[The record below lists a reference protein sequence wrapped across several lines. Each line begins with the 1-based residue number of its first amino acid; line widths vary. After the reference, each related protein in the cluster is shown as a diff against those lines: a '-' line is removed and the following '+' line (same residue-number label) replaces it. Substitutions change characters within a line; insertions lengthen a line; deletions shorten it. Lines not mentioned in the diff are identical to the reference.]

1 MTHKIPQSDVTSD
14 GPNLVQGGPVL
25 DGHILGMMRHLR
37 MRLTQHCTNLVMV
50 FLLLSSLGLLPVP
63 LVSSAAVSSAAAENV
78 ITGLRTG
85 SVLVENQSAARLVV
99 ETRNPAD
106 VNMFLLTDPYRLV
119 IDFPTLKWRVD
130 GRGLSGALQ
139 TPPMQSFRYGA
150 PKPDVSRLV
159 VELSAPA
166 APVRVFRLPP
176 NEKGH
181 RLVVDVLDRGE
192 TAFRLAGKALLNNKD
207 KPLELQVKPQTQTAT
222 TMLMPVK
229 RPVIAAQKTWPERDA
244 NGLLLPWPRPQQKNT
259 SPSLQVYNA
268 PKKTSKSS
276 SNLAKSDKWP
286 KQDQWIVF
294 IDAGHGGK
302 DPGAIGHSG
311 LYEKDVTLAA
321 AKELAR
327 QLNATGQIKAVLSRE
342 GDVFHKLRKRIALA
356 RNQKADIFISLHA
369 DAAHNKK
376 ARGVSV
382 FTLSETASDKE
393 AALLASREN
402 KADLI
407 GGPDLGTTDPLVTT
421 ALLSMFQ
428 RESMNQSSVLAKY
441 ITDEFTGLP
450 TPKRG
455 HRFAGFAVLKSPDIP
470 SVLIE
475 MGFLTNKTDEKN
487 LKSSRYRK
495 DLMTRITSAVTRY
508 LDDLPR
514 GQIDG

>member
-1 MTHKIPQSDVTSD
+1 MTHKMPQSNVTSD
-14 GPNLVQGGPVL
+14 GLKPVL
-25 DGHILGMMRHLR
+25 GMIQRLWA
-37 MRLTQHCTNLVMV
+37 RLTQHCTNLVMV
-50 FLLLSSLGLLPVP
+50 ILLLSSIGLLPMPFVTS
-63 LVSSAAVSSAAAENV
+63 VAVSSAIASSVGAENV

-139 TPPMQSFRYGA
+139 TPPMRSFRYGA

-181 RLVVDVLDRGE
+181 RLVVDILDRGE

-207 KPLELQVKPQTQTAT
+207 KPLQLQVKPQSQTAT

-229 RPVIAAQKTWPERDA
+229 RPVITAQKSWPERDA

-259 SPSLQVYNA
+259 SPSVQVYKA
-268 PKKTSKSS
+268 PKNTSKSL
-276 SNLAKSDKWP
+276 SNLAKQDKWV
-286 KQDQWIVF
+286 VF

-302 DPGAIGHSG
+302 DPGAIGLSG

-327 QLNATGQIKAVLSRE
+327 QLNATGRIKAVLSRDH
-342 GDVFHKLRKRIALA
+342 DVFHKLRKRIALA
-356 RNQKADIFISLHA
+356 RSQKADIFISLHA

-514 GQIDG
+514 GPIDG

>member
-1 MTHKIPQSDVTSD
+1 MV
-14 GPNLVQGGPVL
+14 LVL
-25 DGHILGMMRHLR
+25 AMM
-37 MRLTQHCTNLVMV
+37 
-50 FLLLSSLGLLPVP
+50 LP
-63 LVSSAAVSSAAAENV
+63 SISMAWADNI

-85 SVLVENQSAARLVV
+85 SVLIENQTAARLVV

-106 VNMFLLTDPYRLV
+106 VNMFLLSDPYRLV
-119 IDFPTLKWRVD
+119 IDFPSLKWRVD
-130 GRGLSGALQ
+130 GRGLSGPLQ

-181 RLVVDVLDRGE
+181 RLVVDLLDRGE
-192 TAFRLAGKALLNNKD
+192 TAFRLAGQALLKNKD
-207 KPLELQVKPQTQTAT
+207 TPLPLQVAAPSDSAS
-222 TMLMPVK
+222 TMLMPIK
-229 RPVIAAQKTWPERDA
+229 RPHIQPKTILPKTVWPNRDA
-244 NGLLLPWPRPQQKNT
+244 NGLLLPWPRPDMTGQTQGQV
-259 SPSLQVYNA
+259 QVYA
-268 PKKTSKSS
+268 QPKANESRQKF
-276 SNLAKSDKWP
+276 P
-286 KQDQWIVF
+286 EKQDKWIVF

-302 DPGAIGHSG
+302 DPGAIGVSG
-311 LYEKDVTLAA
+311 LYEKDVTLSA

-327 QLNATGQIKAVLSRE
+327 QLNATGRVKAILSRDH
-342 GDVFHKLRKRIALA
+342 DVYHKLRKRIALA
-356 RNQKADIFISLHA
+356 RRQKADVFISLHA

-428 RESMNQSSVLAKY
+428 RESMNQSSVLARY
-441 ITDEFTGLP
+441 IIDEFSGLP

-475 MGFLTNKTDEKN
+475 MGFLTNKQDEKN
-487 LKSSRYRK
+487 LKSTRYRK

-508 LDDLPR
+508 LDDLPK
-514 GQIDG
+514 GPLAAQ

>member
-1 MTHKIPQSDVTSD
+1 MGHIKRNNALEKRVIVTHKMPQSDVAKD
-14 GPNLVQGGPVL
+14 GLNPVFGMIQCLWGRLIHRNINLA
-25 DGHILGMMRHLR
+25 
-37 MRLTQHCTNLVMV
+37 MV
-50 FLLLSSLGLLPVP
+50 ILLLSSIGLLPVP
-63 LVSSAAVSSAAAENV
+63 FVTSVTVSSAGAENV

-139 TPPMQSFRYGA
+139 TPPMRSFRYGA

-207 KPLELQVKPQTQTAT
+207 KPLALQVEAPTQTET

-229 RPVIAAQKTWPERDA
+229 RPVITAQKSWPERDS
-244 NGLLLPWPRPQQKNT
+244 NGLLLPWPRPQQKDT
-259 SPSLQVYNA
+259 APSLQVYNA
-268 PKKTSKSS
+268 PKNTSKST
-276 SNLAKSDKWP
+276 SNFA

-327 QLNATGQIKAVLSRE
+327 QLNATGRIKAVLSRE

-441 ITDEFTGLP
+441 ITDEFSGLP

-514 GQIDG
+514 GPIDG

>member
-1 MTHKIPQSDVTSD
+1 MTHKMPQSDVAND
-14 GPNLVQGGPVL
+14 GPEPVM
-25 DGHILGMMRHLR
+25 GMIQRLWAR
-37 MRLTQHCTNLVMV
+37 MTQHCTNLLMIV
-50 FLLLSSLGLLPVP
+50 LLLSSMGLLPVP
-63 LVSSAAVSSAAAENV
+63 FLTTAAITSAAAENV

-229 RPVIAAQKTWPERDA
+229 RPVIAAQKSWPERDA
-244 NGLLLPWPRPQQKNT
+244 NGLLLPWPRPKQKNAA
-259 SPSLQVYNA
+259 PSVQVYNA
-268 PKKTSKSS
+268 PKNTSKSP
-276 SNLAKSDKWP
+276 SNLSKQDKWV
-286 KQDQWIVF
+286 VF

-327 QLNATGQIKAVLSRE
+327 QLNATGRIKAVLSRDH
-342 GDVFHKLRKRIALA
+342 DVFHKLRKRIALA

-514 GQIDG
+514 GPIDGQ

>member
-1 MTHKIPQSDVTSD
+1 MPIKATGFLTKRVIVTRKLLHSDVINAPFSLT
-14 GPNLVQGGPVL
+14 
-25 DGHILGMMRHLR
+25 LGRKPSVMAGAFFNMI
-37 MRLTQHCTNLVMV
+37 RLL
-50 FLLLSSLGLLPVP
+50 FARLLLMVLSLSAVGVLP
-63 LVSSAAVSSAAAENV
+63 SALTPSAVAAEN
-78 ITGLRTG
+78 IMTGLRTG
-85 SVLVENQSAARLVV
+85 SVLIEGQSAARLVV

-139 TPPMQSFRYGA
+139 TPPMRSFRYGA

-159 VELSAPA
+159 VELSSPA

-181 RLVVDVLDRGE
+181 RLVVDLLDRGE

-207 KPLELQVKPQTQTAT
+207 KPLEVQINPQAQSEK
-222 TMLMPVK
+222 TMLMPTK
-229 RPVIAAQKTWPERDA
+229 RPVRTAEKSWPERDA
-244 NGLLLPWPRPQQKNT
+244 NGLLLPWPRPQQQDSAPT
-259 SPSLQVYNA
+259 VQVYNA
-268 PKKTSKSS
+268 PKNSSKSPA
-276 SNLAKSDKWP
+276 NVAKRDK
-286 KQDQWIVF
+286 WIVF

-321 AKELAR
+321 AKELAK
-327 QLNATGQIKAVLSRE
+327 QMNATGRIKAVLSRDD
-342 GDVFHKLRKRIALA
+342 DVFHKLRKRIALA

-369 DAAHNKK
+369 DAASNKK

-382 FTLSETASDKE
+382 FTLSENASDKE

-407 GGPDLGTTDPLVTT
+407 GGPDLDTTDPLVTT

-428 RESMNQSSVLAKY
+428 RESMNQSSVLARY

-508 LDDLPR
+508 LEDLPS
-514 GQIDG
+514 GPLDG

>member
-1 MTHKIPQSDVTSD
+1 MTHKMPHSDVTSD
-14 GPNLVQGGPVL
+14 GPKRVLGGFVLAIMLNL
-25 DGHILGMMRHLR
+25 
-37 MRLTQHCTNLVMV
+37 LTRFIRGNISLVM
-50 FLLLSSLGLLPVP
+50 LILSLCLIGALSLPVA
-63 LVSSAAVSSAAAENV
+63 SSASAAENT

-85 SVLVENQSAARLVV
+85 SVLVENQNAARLVV
-99 ETRNPAD
+99 ETRDPAD

-139 TPPMQSFRYGA
+139 TPPMRSFRYGA

-159 VELSAPA
+159 VELSSPA

-181 RLVVDVLDRGE
+181 RLVIDILDRGE

-207 KPLELQVKPQTQTAT
+207 KPLQLQVEAQTQTAT

-229 RPVIAAQKTWPERDA
+229 RPVITPQKSWPERDA
-244 NGLLLPWPRPQQKNT
+244 NGLLLPWPRPQQGN
-259 SPSLQVYNA
+259 PGQGDVQVYNA
-268 PKKTSKSS
+268 PKPKSNRTSIE
-276 SNLAKSDKWP
+276 ARR
-286 KQDQWIVF
+286 DQWIVF

-302 DPGAIGHSG
+302 DPGAIGLSG

-327 QLNATGQIKAVLSRE
+327 QLNATGRIKAVLSRDH
-342 GDVFHKLRKRIALA
+342 DVFHKLRKRIALA
-356 RNQKADIFISLHA
+356 RTQKADIFISLHA
-369 DAAHNKK
+369 DAASNKK

-382 FTLSETASDKE
+382 FTLSENASDKE

-514 GQIDG
+514 GPINDQ

>member
-1 MTHKIPQSDVTSD
+1 MTHKMPQSDVAND
-14 GPNLVQGGPVL
+14 GFNPAF
-25 DGHILGMMRHLR
+25 GMIQ
-37 MRLTQHCTNLVMV
+37 RLWARLIQRNINFAMV
-50 FLLLSSLGLLPVP
+50 ILLLSSIGLLPVP
-63 LVSSAAVSSAAAENV
+63 FVTSMAVSSAAASSAGAENV

-85 SVLVENQSAARLVV
+85 AVLVENQSAARLVV
-99 ETRNPAD
+99 ETRNPSD

-139 TPPMQSFRYGA
+139 TPPMRSFRYGA

-176 NEKGH
+176 TEKGH

-207 KPLELQVKPQTQTAT
+207 KPLALQVEAPTQTET

-229 RPVIAAQKTWPERDA
+229 RPVLTTQKSWPERDA

-259 SPSLQVYNA
+259 SPSIPVYKA
-268 PKKTSKSS
+268 PKNTSKSP
-276 SNLAKSDKWP
+276 SNLAKRDK
-286 KQDQWIVF
+286 WIVF

-327 QLNATGQIKAVLSRE
+327 QLNATGRIKAVLSR
-342 GDVFHKLRKRIALA
+342 DRDIFHKLRKRIALA

-508 LDDLPR
+508 LDDLPQ
-514 GQIDG
+514 GQINGQ